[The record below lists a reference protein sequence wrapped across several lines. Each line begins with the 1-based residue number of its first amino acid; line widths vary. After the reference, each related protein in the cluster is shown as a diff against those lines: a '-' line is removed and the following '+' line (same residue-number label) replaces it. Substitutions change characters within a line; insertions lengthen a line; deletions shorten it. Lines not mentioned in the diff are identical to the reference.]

1 MKDALKTLERVKKF
15 EIDEQRRIL
24 MQKLQKQEALQKNL
38 SNLIEEYE
46 QEKEFVSQNP
56 TICDFGAY
64 TEQYLKKRRALE
76 EQIADVQAEIDKIR
90 DEMAD
95 MFKEQKTFEIITQ
108 NRKMRKIKELDYQEQ
123 KLLDEVGTNSY
134 IKKHKQ

>member
-24 MQKLQKQEALQKNL
+24 MQKLQKEETLQKSL

>member
-24 MQKLQKQEALQKNL
+24 MQKLQKEETLQKSL
-38 SNLIEEYE
+38 SNLIEKYE

-64 TEQYLKKRRALE
+64 TEQYLPAP
-76 EQIADVQAEIDKIR
+76 AA
-90 DEMAD
+90 
-95 MFKEQKTFEIITQ
+95 
-108 NRKMRKIKELDYQEQ
+108 
-123 KLLDEVGTNSY
+123 
-134 IKKHKQ
+134 

>member
-1 MKDALKTLERVKKF
+1 MKDSLKTLERVKKF

-24 MQKLQKQEALQKNL
+24 MQKLAREESLQNSLK
-38 SNLIEEYE
+38 NLIEEYE
-46 QEKEFVSQNP
+46 NEKEFVSQNP
-56 TICDFGAY
+56 TLCDFGAY
-64 TEQYLKKRRALE
+64 TDQYLKKRRALE
-76 EQIADVQAEIDKIR
+76 KQIADIQNEIEQIR
-90 DEMAD
+90 DIMAD